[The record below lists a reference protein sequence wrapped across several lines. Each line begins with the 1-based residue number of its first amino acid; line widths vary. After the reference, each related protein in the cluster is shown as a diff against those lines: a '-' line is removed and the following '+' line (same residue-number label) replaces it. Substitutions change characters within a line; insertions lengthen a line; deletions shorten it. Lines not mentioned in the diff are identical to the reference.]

1 MREKVGYRENLWLL
15 NQRYPNKDMLNVSET
30 AAFMGVC
37 RQTAARRIKFN
48 ETTGLITKT
57 DLARQISVG

>member
-1 MREKVGYRENLWLL
+1 MREREGYRENLRLL
-15 NQRYPNKDMLNVSET
+15 NERFPNKDMLNVSET

-48 ETTGLITKT
+48 ENTGLVTKT